1 MKKYDNMFCKPP
13 QLGDGPN
20 ARYSVM
26 VKFFIEEDAFL
37 VLSGVSV
44 GLVLGQYNFED
55 CTWSV
60 LPSGTSAPVEDRYVI
75 YWHHVKDYEKLCE
88 NCFSE
93 YHKNILRNKKWNT
106 NSPSKNCQSQK

>member
-1 MKKYDNMFCKPP
+1 MKKYDNMYCKPP

-20 ARYSVM
+20 AKHSVM

-44 GLVLGQYNFED
+44 GLVVGQYNFED

-60 LPSGTSAPVEDRYVI
+60 LPSGSSSPVEDRYVL
-75 YWHHVKDYEKLCE
+75 YWHHIKGYEKLCDQ
-88 NCFSE
+88 NFSE
-93 YHKNILRNKKWNT
+93 DPKHRLRNKKMEN
-106 NSPSKNCQSQK
+106 